1 MIDSRFKYGT
11 PEMILLHETPQIKYV
26 TEVLACQHSYNPS
39 DAKFIPAPIRP
50 LDIWCPGCHK
60 LKKPDQFHM
69 SRNRPTGRHP
79 YCKAC
84 RKAGIEKA
92 GARRMRGMNWYRS

>member
-1 MIDSRFKYGT
+1 MTDPRFKYGD
-11 PEMILLHETPQIKYV
+11 PQMILIHATPQPKYP
-26 TEVLACQHSYNPS
+26 TEIEACLRGYNPQ
-39 DAKFIPAPIRP
+39 DARFTPAPPRT
-50 LDIWCPGCHK
+50 DIWCPGCCK
-60 LKKPDQFHM
+60 MKKPDLFHA

-92 GARRMRGMNWYRS
+92 GRKRTRGPQWYRAS

>member
-1 MIDSRFKYGT
+1 MIDSRFKYGA
-11 PEMILLHETPQIKYV
+11 PQTIRIHNSPQVKYP
-26 TEVLACQHSYNPS
+26 TELDACAHGYNDS
-39 DAKFIPAPIRP
+39 DAKFTPAPPR
-50 LDIWCPGCHK
+50 LEIWCPGCCK
-60 LKKPDQFHM
+60 LKKPDLFHA

-92 GARRMRGMNWYRS
+92 GRKRQTLGTQWYRG